1 MIENKIQEIVVENE
15 ENIRIDAYLS
25 KKLEMSRVA
34 IKRLLE
40 NEKIYVNKKIVK
52 PSYKIQLN
60 DVIMVENEE
69 PTEISIKAQDI
80 PIKVLGFDSGVNVTV
95 GLPCIRTSVDH
106 GTAFPVAGTGK
117 ASENSMLEALRLG
130 AQMAKVKFHDLLN
143 E

>member
-52 PSYKIQLN
+52 PS
-60 DVIMVENEE
+60 
-69 PTEISIKAQDI
+69 
-80 PIKVLGFDSGVNVTV
+80 
-95 GLPCIRTSVDH
+95 
-106 GTAFPVAGTGK
+106 
-117 ASENSMLEALRLG
+117 
-130 AQMAKVKFHDLLN
+130 
-143 E
+143 